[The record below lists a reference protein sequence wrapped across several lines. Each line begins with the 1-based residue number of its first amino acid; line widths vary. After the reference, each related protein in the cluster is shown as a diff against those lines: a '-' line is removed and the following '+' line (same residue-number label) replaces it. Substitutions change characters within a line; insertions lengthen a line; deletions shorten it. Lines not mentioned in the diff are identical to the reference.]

1 MSRYWPVA
9 KRLTLT
15 SAFGEKGVPAVD
27 WGNRSYAAV
36 DGLIAS
42 IVDVFNPDHAVA
54 NFAALF
60 QVILID
66 LALAGDNAV
75 AVGLAAAALPA
86 VQQRRAIFWGIVLA
100 LVLRIAF
107 ASVTLHL
114 LNIQGLLLV
123 GGLLLFWVAW
133 RMWSDLKAHRPVMV
147 GDPVAGEHAAEVI
160 ASHGKAPKTFASALL
175 TIVIADVSMS
185 LDNVLAVAAVSRH
198 NEVIMWFGLI
208 LSVVLMG
215 VAASI
220 IARVIDRYRW
230 IAVVGIVIIIFAGTR
245 MIWEDGHNFL
255 PQYVPAI
262 PSFLG
267 GH

>member
-1 MSRYWPVA
+1 V
-9 KRLTLT
+9 
-15 SAFGEKGVPAVD
+15 E
-27 WGNRSYAAV
+27 
-36 DGLIAS
+36 GLIAS
-42 IVDVFNPDHAVA
+42 FADVFNPDHAVA

-75 AVGLAAAALPA
+75 AVGLAASALPT
-86 VQQRRAIFWGIVLA
+86 QQQKRAIFWGIILA
-100 LVLRIAF
+100 LVLRILF

-114 LNIQGLLLV
+114 LQIDGLLLV

-133 RMWSDLKAHRPVMV
+133 RMYDDLRRHQPIRV

-160 ASHGKAPKTFASALL
+160 ASHGKPPKTFASALF
-175 TIVIADVSMS
+175 TIVLADVSMS

-220 IARVIDRYRW
+220 IARVIERYRW
-230 IAVVGIVIIIFAGTR
+230 IAVLGIIIILFAGAR
-245 MIWEDGHNFL
+245 MVWEDGHNFF

-262 PSFLG
+262 PSLLG
-267 GH
+267 GAH

>member
-1 MSRYWPVA
+1 MES
-9 KRLTLT
+9 L
-15 SAFGEKGVPAVD
+15 
-27 WGNRSYAAV
+27 AAHFA
-36 DGLIAS
+36 DL
-42 IVDVFNPDHAVA
+42 FNPDLAVA

-60 QVILID
+60 SVILID

-86 VQQRRAIFWGIVLA
+86 AQQRRAIFWGILVA
-100 LVLRIAF
+100 LLLRIIF
-107 ASVTLHL
+107 ATVTQQL
-114 LNIQGLLLV
+114 LAIDWLLLA

-133 RMWSDLKAHRPVMV
+133 RMAEDLRKHQPIRV

-160 ASHGKAPKTFASALL
+160 AAGGKQPRTFMSALM
-175 TIVIADVSMS
+175 TIIIADVSMS

-208 LSVVLMG
+208 LSVILMG
-215 VAASI
+215 VAATF
-220 IARVIDRYRW
+220 IARVIEKHRW
-230 IAVVGIVIIIFAGTR
+230 IAVIGILIIIFAGAR
-245 MIWEDGHNFL
+245 MVWEGGHIL
-255 PQYVPAI
+255 WPAYVPGL

>member
-1 MSRYWPVA
+1 
-9 KRLTLT
+9 
-15 SAFGEKGVPAVD
+15 
-27 WGNRSYAAV
+27 V

-42 IVDVFNPDHAVA
+42 IVEVFNPDHAVA

-75 AVGLAAAALPA
+75 AVGLAAAALPS
-86 VQQRRAIFWGIVLA
+86 QQQKRAIFWGIVLA

-114 LNIQGLLLV
+114 LQIQGLLLV

-133 RMWSDLKAHRPVMV
+133 RMWDDISHHKPIQV
-147 GDPVAGEHAAEVI
+147 GDPVAGEHAAETV
-160 ASHGKAPKTFASALL
+160 ASRGRPPKTFASALF
-175 TIVIADVSMS
+175 TIVLADVSMS

-220 IARVIDRYRW
+220 IARVIERYRW
-230 IAVVGIVIIIFAGTR
+230 IAVLGVIIIVIAGAR
-245 MIWEDGHNFL
+245 MIWEDSYNFF
-255 PQYVPAI
+255 PEYVPPI
-262 PSFLG
+262 PAVLG
-267 GH
+267 GHAPAH

>member
-1 MSRYWPVA
+1 
-9 KRLTLT
+9 
-15 SAFGEKGVPAVD
+15 
-27 WGNRSYAAV
+27 V

-42 IVDVFNPDHAVA
+42 FVDIFNPDHSVA

-75 AVGLAAAALPA
+75 AVGLAAAALPNE
-86 VQQRRAIFWGIVLA
+86 QRRRAIFWGIVLA

-114 LNIQGLLLV
+114 LAIKGLLLV

-133 RMWSDLKAHRPVMV
+133 RMWSDVQAHQPIRV
-147 GDPVAGEHAAEVI
+147 GDPVAGEHIAEVI
-160 ASHGKAPKTFASALL
+160 ASKGKPPKTFMSALI

-208 LSVVLMG
+208 LSVILMG
-215 VAASI
+215 VAASL
-220 IARVIDRYRW
+220 IAREIDRYRW
-230 IAVVGIVIIIFAGTR
+230 IAIVGIIVIIIAGVR
-245 MIWEDGHNFL
+245 MVWEDGHNFL
-255 PQYVPAI
+255 PAYIPGI